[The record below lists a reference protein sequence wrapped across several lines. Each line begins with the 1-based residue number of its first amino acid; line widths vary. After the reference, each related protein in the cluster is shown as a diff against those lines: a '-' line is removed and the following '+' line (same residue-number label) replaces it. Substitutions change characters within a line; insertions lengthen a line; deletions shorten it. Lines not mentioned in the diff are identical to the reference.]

1 MHVSHTSRLPVS
13 SSVIL
18 GALSSISL
26 GWLSYYAV
34 QDTIRRATIRSR
46 RKKFPLN
53 IRSVG
58 PLTQYAEK
66 QTRTSSG
73 EVKTN
78 SKLEEAQ
85 SSVADWYG
93 RAHGKELQSIKRRF
107 APLRILGRYVN
118 PFPEWRE
125 TGVWE
130 LLYWKLIHSMLQKPR
145 RMAWDGA
152 LAADLATE
160 SGKKKVEELLP
171 VYPLD
176 KERLWGSSKG
186 QPCAESDK
194 MTYTWIGQSTCLIQM
209 NGLNILTDPVFGLQP
224 IESIFSP
231 TRMRPMPCTIQDLT
245 DGKIDVVLISHE

>member
-1 MHVSHTSRLPVS
+1 MHVSHISRLPVS
-13 SSVIL
+13 SVVF

-26 GWLSYYAV
+26 GWLSYYAI

-46 RKKFPLN
+46 RKKFPLDN
-53 IRSVG
+53 RVVG
-58 PLTQYAEK
+58 PLKYHAKEHLNAI
-66 QTRTSSG
+66 
-73 EVKTN
+73 KTDKHIHHTLKEPQ
-78 SKLEEAQ
+78 SPILEWHGQAQ
-85 SSVADWYG
+85 Q
-93 RAHGKELQSIKRRF
+93 KELQSIKSRF
-107 APLRILGRYVN
+107 APLRVLGRYVN

-152 LAADLATE
+152 LAADLATD
-160 SGKKKVEELLP
+160 SGKKRVEELLP
-171 VYPLD
+171 VHSLD
-176 KERLWGSSKG
+176 KERLWGTTKN
-186 QPCAESDK
+186 QPCAEADS

-231 TRMRPMPCTIQDLT
+231 TRMRPMPCTIEDLT
-245 DGKIDVVLISHE
+245 YGKIDVVLISHE